1 MVSSATIALRT
12 QICSN
17 ATYRLRNNWSLTQ
30 ILHLPLCSFPHKKH
44 QTNGKNTFSWI
55 HQSEEI
61 HQTQTCASQ
70 VPTSFRASQVPTSF
84 RVSMRYSSASLITT
98 FPPHSDKPI
107 PPFQNNS
114 QDENLFMLTATSKL
128 EVFFKVQCHIYC
140 TICVFLHS
148 LTCLKMYYLV
158 L

>member
-44 QTNGKNTFSWI
+44 QTNGKNTFSRI

-61 HQTQTCASQ
+61 DQTQTCTSQ
-70 VPTSFRASQVPTSF
+70 VPTSFHM
-84 RVSMRYSSASLITT
+84 SMRYSSTSLITT

-107 PPFQNNS
+107 PPFRNNS

-128 EVFFKVQCHIYC
+128 EVFFKVQYHIYC
-140 TICVFLHS
+140 SICVFLHNW
-148 LTCLKMYYLV
+148 TCLKMYYLV